1 MKLLRKRNW
10 AIATLLLGHL
20 WAADYTVVTYNLW
33 NFQNDTARAT
43 SFRTTFTDMEPD
55 IIVAEEVVG
64 SVGYNHFLSDVLETW
79 QPNAWTGAP
88 FTDQTASQDIAL
100 FYRLDKFNFIS
111 TTVVPTAQTS
121 GQRDVVEFVLEEIA
135 SGVQFRVY
143 GVHFKASSGSS
154 NANVRL
160 TEATVLRNYLNDLP
174 SGSHFLVCGDFNIY
188 SNSSATEPAFDMLTS
203 PGSDTDGQLFDPID
217 RIGPWHNNSA
227 FADVHTQSS
236 RGGSYGGL
244 DDRFD
249 WIFTSAAVLAE
260 TYEMTYVTGT
270 YWAYGNDGN
279 HFNQAVNYGTN
290 YSVNPTIANALENA
304 SDHLPVTASFSFPSG
319 STSPYQ
325 LIITEIMPNPAA
337 VSDTYGEWFE
347 VFNAD
352 SVTLNLDGWRIK
364 DNNGEHT
371 ITNDAMYVPI
381 DPGEYFVFARE
392 GDTTLNGGLEANYVY
407 SGLALANSADE
418 VTLIDS
424 AGSLVDEVHYTTT
437 FPYSSGVSMYLK
449 DLFADND
456 VDTSWRA
463 STTTYGAGDWGTP
476 GRAWDDT
483 LNTIN
488 SIILPPVVSLAQ
500 NYPNPFNTRTTI
512 KLTLSTSGKVR
523 LAVYNLQGREVAV
536 LLNRFL
542 VPGIHTVSWNPEH
555 LASGLYFYHLTT
567 AEKQST
573 KKMLLLK

>member
-1 MKLLRKRNW
+1 MIFLRNRTGV
-10 AIATLLLGHL
+10 ILTLLIGHL

-64 SVGYNHFLSDVLETW
+64 SVGYNHFLADVLETW
-79 QPNAWTGAP
+79 QPSAWTGAP

-100 FYRLDKFNFIS
+100 FYRVDKFDFIS

-135 SGVQFRVY
+135 SGVQFRIY

-154 NANVRL
+154 NANMRL
-160 TEATVLRNYLNDLP
+160 TEATILRNYLNDLP
-174 SGSHFLVCGDFNIY
+174 AGSHFLVCGDFNIY
-188 SNSSATEPAFDMLTS
+188 SNNSSTEPAFDMLTS
-203 PGSDTDGQLFDPID
+203 PGSDPDGQLFDPVD
-217 RIGPWHNNSA
+217 RIGSWHNNSA

-260 TYEMTYVTGT
+260 TYEMTYVNGT

-290 YSVNPTIANALENA
+290 YSVNPTIANALVNA
-304 SDHLPVTASFSFPSG
+304 SDHLPVMAKFSFPSG

-352 SVTLNLDGWRIK
+352 SITLNLDGWRIK

-371 ITNDAMYVPI
+371 ITNTAMYVPI
-381 DPGEYFVFARE
+381 DPGDYFVFARE
-392 GDTTLNGGLEANYVY
+392 GDTTLNGGLETDYVY

-418 VTLIDS
+418 VTLIDN
-424 AGSLVDEVHYTTT
+424 AGSIVDEVHYNTT

-449 DLFADND
+449 NLFADNE
-456 VDTSWRA
+456 VDTNWSA
-463 STTTYGAGDWGTP
+463 STTAYGAGDLGTP

-483 LNTIN
+483 LNTTPGVT
-488 SIILPPVVSLAQ
+488 LPQTISLSQ
-500 NYPNPFNTRTTI
+500 NYPNPFNARTTI
-512 KLTLSTSGKVR
+512 TLTLPVKGKVH
-523 LAVYNLQGREVAV
+523 LAVYNMLGQEVVV
-536 LLNRFL
+536 LIDR
-542 VPGIHTVSWNPEH
+542 VTEPGIQTVSWNPEH
-555 LASGLYFYHLTT
+555 LTSGLYFYRLTA
-567 AEKQST
+567 AEKQIT
-573 KKMLLLK
+573 KKMILLK